1 MPRQWELITFITHL
15 IPKLEKLEGYFDI
28 IINTVSTAFN
38 LNQYLNLL
46 RLDGTMV
53 VVGAPEKDAQIS
65 AHSLIA
71 AWLNCHLRQ

>member
-1 MPRQWELITFITHL
+1 
-15 IPKLEKLEGYFDI
+15 
-28 IINTVSTAFN
+28 

-53 VVGAPEKDAQIS
+53 VVGAPEKDAQIN